1 MIIDILW
8 TVIFVFLT
16 TGIVFSFIRLAKG
29 PHLTDRIIA
38 LDLISVMAI
47 GFFVTY
53 GVLFNKSSFLDV
65 AIILALIT
73 FLGTIAFAYY
83 LERRV

>member
-1 MIIDILW
+1 MIVDIIW
-8 TVIFVFLT
+8 YVIFAFLI
-16 TGIVFSFIRLAKG
+16 TGMVFSFIRLAKG
-29 PHLTDRIIA
+29 PHLPDRIIA

-47 GFFVTY
+47 GFFVSY
-53 GVLFNKSSFLDV
+53 GVLFNQSSFLDV

-73 FLGTIAFAYY
+73 FLGTVAFAYY